1 MPLRLVFAALALSLL
16 GACAAPQT
24 ARLLESNASALPRF
38 AQVGGVPF
46 YAQTDNYCGPA
57 ALAMAAT
64 WAGVPLTQ
72 ERAGEMVFTPGKEGT
87 LRNDVVAAARRLGLL
102 AVQIDDMPSL
112 LAEVADGHPVIV
124 FQNLGLSWAPRWH
137 YSVVLAYDLERQTI
151 VQHSGMTADR
161 VTDLNAFERTW
172 ARGDYWALVLVPAGR
187 LPATRRQTALL
198 DAALGLERMGDYDA
212 AIIAYASILT
222 RFPSNMPAWLGLG
235 NSEYGRGEFAAAAAA
250 FEQAATVAPHDP
262 AAWNN
267 LAYAYA
273 AAGRN
278 REARGAAE
286 RAVAVAAPEA
296 VAAYQDTLR
305 EMAALPVVD

>member
-1 MPLRLVFAALALSLL
+1 MPIRLVLAALALWLL

-87 LRNDVVAAARRLGLL
+87 LRNDVVAAARRLGLM
-102 AVQIDDMPSL
+102 AVELDDVSSL
-112 LAEVADGHPVIV
+112 LAEVAAGHPVIV
-124 FQNLGLSWAPRWH
+124 FQNLGLSWVPRWH
-137 YSVVLAYDLERQTI
+137 YSVVLAYDLDHQTI
-151 VQHSGMTADR
+151 VQHSGITPDR
-161 VTDLNAFERTW
+161 ATDLNAFERTW
-172 ARGDYWALVLVPAGR
+172 ARGDYWAVVLVPAGE
-187 LPATRRQTALL
+187 LPAAGRETALL
-198 DAALGLERMGDYDA
+198 EAALGLERLHNYNPATKGYK
-212 AIIAYASILT
+212 SILKK
-222 RFPSNMPAWLGLG
+222 FPSNTPAWMGLG
-235 NSEYGRGEFAAAAAA
+235 NSEYARADFVAAAEA
-250 FEQAATVAPHDP
+250 FERAATVAPGDP

-278 REARGAAE
+278 RDARRAAE
-286 RAVAVAAPEA
+286 RAVAAATPA
-296 VAAYQDTLR
+296 TVGAYQDTLR
-305 EMAALPVVD
+305 EMAALPID